1 MEVGMNASDFDNS
14 KVNKASRW
22 TIYFLVDLKA
32 VFIIT
37 YVYISVVNL
46 ISSTADSEATRDA
59 QSMIKFNVT
68 SHPDHETVEVDII
81 DNAILWKCRDKSVT
95 KHYYRGLYWML
106 IAAILLILIVFTIV
120 KLCIVVAASH
130 GSTYLWRLAV
140 LEHLH
145 ETLNTGKYHDEDAL
159 WYDRLLSQ
167 KGLKINIS
175 KGAYQLRK
183 ILLTVSVITLPI
195 AILLSALSYDLHPL
209 SCIFGISEDTISY
222 NETSKTVEIR
232 YSDGILLFQKI
243 SAFFVVLLALNFLI
257 IILGFA
263 YLNYTVIK
271 RLKGQV
277 NEIKITVIKQEI
289 KKVEKDI
296 KKGREADIKQLQSRI
311 LKYKK
316 ILLKELRKSCEYLQ
330 ELISTKILIDEK
342 VVERLSKIISSR
354 KNEIDDMKRNG
365 ISEEDESALKTFHQK
380 PVKKKCRMN

>member
-1 MEVGMNASDFDNS
+1 
-14 KVNKASRW
+14 
-22 TIYFLVDLKA
+22 
-32 VFIIT
+32 
-37 YVYISVVNL
+37 
-46 ISSTADSEATRDA
+46 
-59 QSMIKFNVT
+59 MIKFNVT
-68 SHPDHETVEVDII
+68 SHPNHEAVEVNVI
-81 DNAILWKCRDKSVT
+81 DNAILWNCRDKSVT

-106 IAAILLILIVFTIV
+106 IAATLLILIVFMIV

-130 GSTYLWRLAV
+130 GSTYLWRIAV

-145 ETLNTGKYHDEDAL
+145 ETLNNGEYCDEDAL
-159 WYDRLLSQ
+159 CYDRLLSQ
-167 KGLKINIS
+167 KELKINIS
-175 KGAYQLRK
+175 KGVYRLRK
-183 ILLTVSVITLPI
+183 RILAASVIILPI

-209 SCIFGISEDTISY
+209 SCIFVASEDTISY

-243 SAFFVVLLALNFLI
+243 SVFFVVLLAVHFFI

-289 KKVEKDI
+289 KKLEKDI
-296 KKGREADIKQLQSRI
+296 KKGGEADVQQLQSRI

-316 ILLKELRKSCEYLQ
+316 LLLKELRKSYENLL
-330 ELISTKILIDEK
+330 ELINAKILIDK
-342 VVERLSKIISSR
+342 KVVVERLSKVIGSR

-365 ISEEDESALKTFHQK
+365 ISEEDDIAETNFTSE
-380 PVKKKCRMN
+380 MN